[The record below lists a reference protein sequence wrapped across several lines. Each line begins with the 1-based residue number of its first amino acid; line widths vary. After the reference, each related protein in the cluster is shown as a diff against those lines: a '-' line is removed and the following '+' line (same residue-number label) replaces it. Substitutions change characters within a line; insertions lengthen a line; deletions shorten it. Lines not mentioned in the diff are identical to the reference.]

1 MKNNSIR
8 NLTLV
13 LTMAGLALFAVNA
26 QAQNAPNAAP
36 QLSGPA
42 ADVLKLTQAKVG
54 DDTILAYIGNSRTS
68 YTLSA
73 DQIIYLKQEGV
84 STAALNAM
92 LTQPAA
98 SYSQPVAAVSQPTT
112 PAPAASSTTT
122 TVQPTTTV
130 VQTVPATTYYYS
142 DPYYYPAYYSWAPPV
157 VFSWGWGGG
166 WGGGWHGGWHGGG
179 WHGGG
184 GFHGGGHR

>member
-1 MKNNSIR
+1 MKNKSIR
-8 NLTLV
+8 KWALV
-13 LTMAGLALFAVNA
+13 LAVAGLGVLAANA
-26 QAQNAPNAAP
+26 QAQNAPTAAP

-84 STAALNAM
+84 STAAINAM

-98 SYSQPVAAVSQPTT
+98 SSSQPMAAVSQPTT
-112 PAPAASSTTT
+112 PAPAVSSTTT
-122 TVQPTTTV
+122 TEQPATTV

-142 DPYYYPAYYSWAPPV
+142 DPYYYPAYYNWAPPV

-179 WHGGG
+179 